1 MQKGFF
7 WHIFM
12 ILIMQV
18 IINYACILLFPDNYL
33 VANIVSDA
41 LIALLLA
48 YIILPPEYKRTF
60 YKQELFHKTAITYFL
75 VFIAISFIFGVFI

>member
-1 MQKGFF
+1 
-7 WHIFM
+7 M

-41 LIALLLA
+41 LIALLFA